1 MTKVRFMEPGFL
13 QETLS
18 QGDGPKE
25 KSSRARTVT
34 WLCLPYFCLEEYSGV
49 LSTSRPGSHPMRTL
63 LQARF
68 SLVHKERDLQQAV
81 CNMIGTPQGFCFH
94 ISQIWC
100 LILDDCKLHWL
111 CVLYLDR
118 LLMLSALLVTCARM
132 PLSALQGNSISVI
145 SGPMPEQ
152 HKEKSP
158 KLLVSYGGSLLW
170 SFRADECQ
178 TWFVSILPPLF

>member
-1 MTKVRFMEPGFL
+1 MEPGFL

-81 CNMIGTPQGFCFH
+81 CNMIGTAQGFCFH

-111 CVLYLDR
+111 CSLFGQTADALSSVGYLRANAFVRPSGKFDFR
-118 LLMLSALLVTCARM
+118 HLWADAR
-132 PLSALQGNSISVI
+132 A
-145 SGPMPEQ
+145 
-152 HKEKSP
+152 
-158 KLLVSYGGSLLW
+158 
-170 SFRADECQ
+170 
-178 TWFVSILPPLF
+178 T